1 MKGIY
6 NYSRNPAFLGF
17 DLVYIGI
24 LLMFFNPVLLV
35 ISVFAMVMLHLY
47 LLCAYYLI
55 SSVLFYK
62 KKLRT
67 VRMSL
72 IHPRIQ

>member
-35 ISVFAMVMLHLY
+35 ISVFAMVMLHLQ
-47 LLCAYYLI
+47 I
-55 SSVLFYK
+55 
-62 KKLRT
+62 LREEKFLEKT
-67 VRMSL
+67 TEANIRSTKRFANL
-72 IHPRIQ
+72 